1 MEAMP
6 GAKAFNALRDSDGII
21 LAVNPRVCTGV
32 LDGVFRAAKANDAVV
47 IFELART
54 ECSLDGGYTGLT
66 PAGFAAIVKH
76 AAEKVGFREWVL
88 HADHL
93 TVKSKSRIEMNDLK
107 ALVDAQIDAGYT
119 SFAVDASFLYAGNA
133 LDTREA
139 LEDNAAATVE
149 IFEHVSENA
158 PRGFGLEVEVGEIGK
173 KNGQGLVLTSPEEAV
188 TFLEMLG
195 ERGVRPHLLAI
206 ANGSSHGTPYAH
218 GKPVEQLSIDIPL
231 TRRVAQA
238 IRGAGFPTRL
248 AQHGITG
255 TPLSFIEEQF
265 PRGDILKGNVG
276 TAFMNLV
283 WESLAEKE
291 PALYKRVYD
300 WTLSTYGKEARDK
313 GAESDAEVFGKYSKH
328 AIRQFKP
335 DVEALKP
342 ASVADIEARAFAVA
356 DAHFK
361 AFHSQGS
368 AEKARVFK

>member
-149 IFEHVSENA
+149 IFEHVSEN
-158 PRGFGLEVEVGEIGK
+158 
-173 KNGQGLVLTSPEEAV
+173 
-188 TFLEMLG
+188 
-195 ERGVRPHLLAI
+195 
-206 ANGSSHGTPYAH
+206 
-218 GKPVEQLSIDIPL
+218 
-231 TRRVAQA
+231 
-238 IRGAGFPTRL
+238 
-248 AQHGITG
+248 
-255 TPLSFIEEQF
+255 
-265 PRGDILKGNVG
+265 
-276 TAFMNLV
+276 
-283 WESLAEKE
+283 
-291 PALYKRVYD
+291 
-300 WTLSTYGKEARDK
+300 
-313 GAESDAEVFGKYSKH
+313 
-328 AIRQFKP
+328 
-335 DVEALKP
+335 
-342 ASVADIEARAFAVA
+342 
-356 DAHFK
+356 
-361 AFHSQGS
+361 
-368 AEKARVFK
+368 